1 MLWTQ
6 SGPWRSS
13 LSPIWTRH
21 LSQNRNTHSETF
33 HRLSR
38 FWTPTGGGIDNEA
51 TQQDSNAL
59 LVKAGFIRQSYA
71 GIFQL
76 LPLGL
81 RVQDKI
87 ERLID
92 KHMQNLSA
100 SKVSLSSL
108 SSEELWRKSGRLQQ
122 GRSELFSLEDRKGS
136 RFLLSPTHEEEI
148 TSLVRNLVQS
158 YKDLP
163 VRLYQVTR
171 KYRDEP
177 RPRQGLLRTRE
188 FLMKDLYTFDS
199 SQEAALETYEIVRQ
213 AYRAFFEELKLP
225 FIVAEADSGNIG
237 GDLSHE
243 YHIASE
249 KGEDQVYSCDGCNVA
264 FNEEILSTNNN
275 LTKDQ
280 DTCSCPRCSRMMT
293 CQTTIEL
300 GHTFYLGTK
309 YSKPL
314 DATIA
319 VQDQGI
325 DLENMRHIEMGC
337 HGIGISRLIAGVANL
352 YTDDKGLGW
361 SRAIA
366 PFELIVMQNGTTSG
380 AASELATFITGTSKV
395 DTMVDDRPK
404 GLVWKMKDADLIGY
418 PIIAILGKAW
428 ERDGKV
434 EIQCRRLGY
443 KQDVE
448 WADIPGLVTQLL
460 DKY

>member
-1 MLWTQ
+1 MYWIRPR
-6 SGPWRSS
+6 PWRSS
-13 LSPIWTRH
+13 LFREWTQQDR
-21 LSQNRNTHSETF
+21 QVHSEAF

-38 FWTPTGGGIDNEA
+38 FWTSTGGGTDNA
-51 TQQDSNAL
+51 AAQSDSNAL

-71 GIFQL
+71 GVFQF

-92 KHMQNLSA
+92 KHMRNLGA

-148 TSLVRNLVQS
+148 TSLMRSLVHS

-249 KGEDQVYSCDGCNVA
+249 KGEDRVYSCDNCKVA
-264 FNEEILSTNNN
+264 FNEEILSTGKN

-280 DTCSCPRCSRMMT
+280 DTCSCPRCSKMMT

-309 YSKPL
+309 YSKAL

-319 VQDQGI
+319 VQDQEV
-325 DLENMRHIEMGC
+325 DLENVRPIEMGC

-352 YTDDKGLGW
+352 YTDSKGLGW

-366 PFELIVMQNGTTSG
+366 PFELIIMQNGTTSG
-380 AASELATFITGTSKV
+380 VASELAAFVTGSSKV

-404 GLVWKMKDADLIGY
+404 SLVWKMKDADLIGY

-428 ERDGKV
+428 EKDGKV

-443 KQDVE
+443 KQDVI
-448 WADIPGLVTQLL
+448 WGDIPGLVTQLL

>member
-1 MLWTQ
+1 MYWIRPR
-6 SGPWRSS
+6 PWRSS
-13 LSPIWTRH
+13 LFREWTQQDR
-21 LSQNRNTHSETF
+21 QVHSEAF

-38 FWTPTGGGIDNEA
+38 FWTSTGAGTDNA
-51 TQQDSNAL
+51 AAQSDSNAL

-71 GIFQL
+71 GVFQF

-92 KHMQNLSA
+92 KHMRNLGA

-148 TSLVRNLVQS
+148 TSLMRSLVHS

-249 KGEDQVYSCDGCNVA
+249 KGEDRVYSCDNCKVA
-264 FNEEILSTNNN
+264 FNEEILSTGKN

-280 DTCSCPRCSRMMT
+280 DTCSCPRCSKMMT

-309 YSKPL
+309 YSKAL

-319 VQDQGI
+319 VQDQGV
-325 DLENMRHIEMGC
+325 DLENVRPIEMGC

-352 YTDDKGLGW
+352 YTDSKGLGW

-366 PFELIVMQNGTTSG
+366 PFELIIMQNGTTSG
-380 AASELATFITGTSKV
+380 VASELAAFVTGSSKV

-404 GLVWKMKDADLIGY
+404 SLVWKMKDADLIGY

-428 ERDGKV
+428 EKDGKV

-443 KQDVE
+443 KQDVI
-448 WADIPGLVTQLL
+448 WGDIPGLVTQLL